1 MKQLVER
8 IWLAG
13 IAAIALLAAALFFSN
28 FVVRP
33 LEGKNSLLIETS
45 ARHGRKADATVSGE
59 KVAAVYEFLRKD
71 EGTTDWLAKL
81 HGIGA
86 ATGLQLRSASYKT
99 LPAEGRIERYEI
111 VLPVSG
117 SYSQIRD
124 FLKRARAEIP
134 VMSVDQ
140 LTLKRVERKEAG
152 GQAALHAEMRLT
164 LHMVKS

>member
-8 IWLAG
+8 IGMAG

-99 LPAEGRIERYEI
+99 LPAEGRIVRYEI
-111 VLPVSG
+111 VLPVAG
-117 SYSQIRD
+117 SYPQIRE
-124 FLKRARAEIP
+124 FLRRSLAEIP
-134 VMSVDQ
+134 VLSLDQ
-140 LTLKRVERKEAG
+140 INLKRENRNDGAVN
-152 GQAALHAEMRLT
+152 AELRLT